1 MENPDE
7 KLIKE
12 LIERHKVFPDKLKQ
26 MTVLWHKK

>member
-1 MENPDE
+1 MENSDK

-12 LIERHKVFPDKLKQ
+12 LIERHKVSPDK